1 MQEESMARRVPDLG
15 GPASFAGAPRHQ
27 ASLDVQA
34 EAELVS
40 RARPCRPGGGPP

>member
-1 MQEESMARRVPDLG
+1 MQEESMARRGPDLG
-15 GPASFAGAPRHQ
+15 ASFAGAQ
-27 ASLDVQA
+27 ASLDAPAALQA